1 MGDSRDYFNRAGSQ
15 PVSTSPSVSSRV
27 APGDKRGSAKRRKP
41 LLSREERCAI
51 MKKAKETMGP
61 EALSAAAKKRVDN
74 MGPEALSAASKK
86 RADNM
91 GPEARSAAAKKRED
105 NMGPEARSAAAK
117 KREDNMGPE
126 ARSAAAK
133 KGIPKRL
140 AAMGLGEDERCH
152 SSACRGLDW
161 WDRPLARYNTARQP
175 VEQIQVCMRCI
186 GLMEPEQ
193 LTRKLRK
200 EHYCLAEFDNIF
212 QDVCPGWC
220 ELAWDCPVPGAC
232 TLKKPDKL
240 YLTCTS
246 TADADSH
253 LYFQLEIDEGWIPFP
268 EPAGPRGE
276 MRGRGHPGNSCRDE
290 DQRLELIAAD
300 MGCPGVVLRVA
311 TDNPAAPMFLYQ
323 YCAGEPVKLRATPH
337 FHKAFRILRDFLV
350 SMASSPAPSVNLQRF
365 FFDAS
370 MVAPVGVTSDEA
382 PQRES
387 AALCIQRAWRKT
399 LRCK

>member
-61 EALSAAAKKRVDN
+61 EALSAAAKKRV
-74 MGPEALSAASKK
+74 
-86 RADNM
+86 
-91 GPEARSAAAKKRED
+91 D

-200 EHYCLAEFDNIF
+200 EHYCLSLITSFRTF
-212 QDVCPGWC
+212 
-220 ELAWDCPVPGAC
+220 VPGGASW
-232 TLKKPDKL
+232 PG
-240 YLTCTS
+240 
-246 TADADSH
+246 TA
-253 LYFQLEIDEGWIPFP
+253 L
-268 EPAGPRGE
+268 
-276 MRGRGHPGNSCRDE
+276 
-290 DQRLELIAAD
+290 
-300 MGCPGVVLRVA
+300 
-311 TDNPAAPMFLYQ
+311 
-323 YCAGEPVKLRATPH
+323 
-337 FHKAFRILRDFLV
+337 
-350 SMASSPAPSVNLQRF
+350 SPAP
-365 FFDAS
+365 
-370 MVAPVGVTSDEA
+370 
-382 PQRES
+382 
-387 AALCIQRAWRKT
+387 AL
-399 LRCK
+399 